1 MIKKFKKGVSTQLSA
16 NFRSTEFDCHGV
28 GCCNET
34 LVDMQLVEYLQKIR
48 DHFGKPIII
57 SSGYRCERHNRSVG
71 GATASKHK
79 QGMAADIMVTD
90 VKPAEVAKYAESIGI
105 LGIGL
110 YETNKDGFF
119 VHIDTRTSKSF
130 WYGQGQAY
138 RSTFGGAPVKSTSY
152 KSIAVLRW
160 QNAAIQ
166 DGFKFPKYGADGA
179 WGAECETVARQA
191 ICKKR
196 VGWYRYKNLTKII
209 QEVIG
214 VTQDGKFGNDTRA
227 AVVKWQAANG
237 LVADGAV
244 GLNSWKKIL
253 GI

>member
-1 MIKKFKKGVSTQLSA
+1 MMILLTIQQPILILI
-16 NFRSTEFDCHGV
+16 
-28 GCCNET
+28 
-34 LVDMQLVEYLQKIR
+34 LVQY
-48 DHFGKPIII
+48 
-57 SSGYRCERHNRSVG
+57 
-71 GATASKHK
+71 
-79 QGMAADIMVTD
+79 
-90 VKPAEVAKYAESIGI
+90 
-105 LGIGL
+105 
-110 YETNKDGFF
+110 
-119 VHIDTRTSKSF
+119 IDTRKSKGF

-138 RSTFGGAPVKSTSY
+138 RSTFGGAPVENTSY

-160 QNAAIQ
+160 QNAAIK

-227 AVVKWQAANG
+227 AVIKWQAANG